1 MSNKRVQQL
10 IEGQNFYH
18 VFQPIY
24 NLIENRIIAY
34 EALFRSQLFDAP
46 EQAFRS
52 ADSYDQLFEL
62 DKLSVTKAVK
72 YFSDYRLE
80 EDELLYIN
88 VFPSTVRRSEFVPFI
103 IDLVDSTR
111 LNKGQV
117 VIELVELEAIKTLDD
132 LHYNTRNLKENGF
145 KFSIDDV
152 GKGSSSFRLM
162 IELEP
167 QIVKMDQY
175 FTRELPHSTLK
186 QKMIE
191 SLVGYCDET
200 ETDFILE
207 GIETVQELDVAKQ
220 LGVRKAQGFYLG
232 KPAPLKIKM

>member
-1 MSNKRVQQL
+1 MSSKKVHQL
-10 IEGQNFYH
+10 IEEQNFHH

-24 NLIENRIIAY
+24 NLTEDQIIGY
-34 EALFRSQLFDAP
+34 EALFRSSLFDAP
-46 EQAFRS
+46 EQAFHS

-62 DKLSVTKAVK
+62 DKLSVIKAVK

-88 VFPSTVRRSEFVPFI
+88 VFPSTVGRPEFVPFI
-103 IDLVDSTR
+103 IDLVNSTSLR
-111 LNKGQV
+111 KRQV
-117 VIELVELEAIKTLDD
+117 VIELVELEAIKSLDD
-132 LHYNTRNLKENGF
+132 LNYNTRNLKENGF
-145 KFSIDDV
+145 KLSIDDV

-207 GIETVQELDVAKQ
+207 GIETVRELEVAKQ
-220 LGVRKAQGFYLG
+220 LGVRKAQGYYLG
-232 KPAPLKIKM
+232 EPAPLKIKM

>member
-1 MSNKRVQQL
+1 MLNKKVQQL
-10 IEGQNFYH
+10 IEEQNFHH

-24 NLIENRIIAY
+24 NLTENRIIGY
-34 EALFRSQLFDAP
+34 EALFRSHLFDAT
-46 EQAFRS
+46 EQAFHL
-52 ADSYDQLFEL
+52 ADSCDQLFEL
-62 DKLSVTKAVK
+62 DKLSVTKAIK
-72 YFSDYRLE
+72 YFSNYRLE

-88 VFPSTVRRSEFVPFI
+88 VFPSTVGRSEFVPFI
-103 IDLVDSTR
+103 IDLVGSTR
-111 LNKGQV
+111 LRTSQV
-117 VIELVELEAIKTLDD
+117 VIELVELEAIKSLDN
-132 LHYNTRNLKENGF
+132 LQYITRELKENGF
-145 KFSIDDV
+145 KFSIDDL

-191 SLVGYCDET
+191 SLVAYCYET

-207 GIETVQELDVAKQ
+207 GIEMVRELEVAKQ
-220 LGVRKAQGFYLG
+220 LGVRKGQGYYLG
-232 KPAPLKIKM
+232 KPTQFK